1 MQKAKV
7 FQTGRSQAIR
17 LPKQFRV
24 ETDEVYLKKTSEG
37 FLVISREPW
46 EIFLEG
52 VANLSDD
59 FMSAGRRQPK
69 VQPRSWTE

>member
-7 FQTGRSQAIR
+7 FQMGRSQAIR

-37 FLVISREPW
+37 FVVISREPW
-46 EIFLEG
+46 DVFLEG

-59 FMSAGRRQPK
+59 FMSAGRQQPK
-69 VQPRSWTE
+69 D

>member
-1 MQKAKV
+1 MHKAKV
-7 FQTGRSQAIR
+7 FQMGRSQAIR

-37 FLVISREPW
+37 FVVISREPW
-46 EIFLEG
+46 DVFLEG

-59 FMSAGRRQPK
+59 FMSAGRQQPK
-69 VQPRSWTE
+69 D

>member
-37 FLVISREPW
+37 FPIISREPW
-46 EIFLEG
+46 EVFLEG
-52 VANLSDD
+52 VAKLSDD
-59 FMSAGRRQPK
+59 FMSTGRQQPK
-69 VQPRSWTE
+69 